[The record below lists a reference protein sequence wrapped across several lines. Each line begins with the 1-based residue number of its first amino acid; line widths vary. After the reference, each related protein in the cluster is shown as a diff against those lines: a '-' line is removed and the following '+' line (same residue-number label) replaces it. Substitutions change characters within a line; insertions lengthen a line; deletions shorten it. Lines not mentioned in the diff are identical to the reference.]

1 MNRVPPTRPVSDRS
15 IRRVLDRGPLR
26 AWADDTV
33 DLPWGD
39 PAFSERML
47 REHLDQRHDHASR
60 RLDTIRLQVE
70 TLADWLGVQAG
81 SSLLDL
87 TCGPG
92 LVAKAF
98 AEQGIAVTGIDIAP
112 AAIRHAREI
121 TSGLPCTFLEADVR
135 TADLPHAAFDAAIYL
150 YGQPAV
156 LPPDDLPVVLEHVRN
171 ALRPGAAIAL
181 EVQEPSGIDRSTTRT
196 WWTGADDLWGA
207 GAHVVLSEQGWD
219 PEARALVERHL
230 VLTDETDEP
239 VVYGVSERILDPRET
254 SDILGSAG
262 FPEVLIHP
270 AWDGLPFD
278 GAAGWYVAVGR

>member
-1 MNRVPPTRPVSDRS
+1 MTRVPPARPAAKVS
-15 IRRVLDRGPLR
+15 IRRILDRGPLR
-26 AWADDTV
+26 AWADDTM

-60 RLDTIRLQVE
+60 RLGAIQTFVE
-70 TLADWLGVQAG
+70 ALADWLDLQAG

-92 LVAKAF
+92 LVARTF
-98 AEQGIAVTGIDIAP
+98 AERGVAVTGVDIAP

-121 TSGLPCTFLEADVR
+121 TSGLPCTFIGGDVR
-135 TADLPHAAFDAAIYL
+135 AVDLPRAGFDAAIYL

-156 LPPDDLPVVLEHVRN
+156 LPPGDLQVVLERVRRVV
-171 ALRPGAAIAL
+171 RPGGAIAL
-181 EVQEPSGIDRSTTRT
+181 EVQQPSRVDRSTVTT
-196 WWTGADDLWGA
+196 WWTGADDLWGP
-207 GAHVVLSEQGWD
+207 GPHLVLSEQGWD
-219 PEARALVERHL
+219 PDARALVERHL
-230 VLTDETDEP
+230 VLTDQAEEP
-239 VVYGVSERILDPRET
+239 DVYGVSEQILEPHELA
-254 SDILGSAG
+254 DILGSAG
-262 FPEVLIHP
+262 FPDVRIHA